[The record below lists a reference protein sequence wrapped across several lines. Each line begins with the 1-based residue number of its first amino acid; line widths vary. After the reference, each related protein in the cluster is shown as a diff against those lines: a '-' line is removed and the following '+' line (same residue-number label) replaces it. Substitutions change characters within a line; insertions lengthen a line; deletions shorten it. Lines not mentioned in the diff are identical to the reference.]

1 MTFATTPTTPL
12 WAWSSSPAC
21 STAPTRKRAW
31 ARCLAMG
38 ARGRGSS
45 SSHAAPASRWWACPR
60 PRASQSRRSSSAPT
74 PSRSTSGATS
84 SSCGP
89 TSRRAVR
96 ATSPRLA
103 QRRRFRPPLARVRD
117 ARACCSTHPHLR
129 THTRPPSSLPNP
141 PLPPQPPPPTP
152 PPTPPPPPPPPTPPP
167 PPPHPPAGPP
177 GRALHRHA
185 ARVVQG
191 RLGRLHHHLHHGGVH
206 GAAQRG
212 ERAHHAGHHGA
223 GVGRDPAGRGARRP
237 RAGACSRG
245 RVLFAGSWL
254 GGWMCAALHAR
265 ARARVGH
272 ARTLSRGCSPTC
284 PPSHPLPVARQMFR
298 RVLGIVKAHCKL
310 GLTATLVREDALI
323 SDLNFLIGER
333 QMPAPCRRPRTR
345 RRWALPPQPSHCPRA
360 ARSHPTQAP
369 SSTRPTGST

>member
-117 ARACCSTHPHLR
+117 ARACCSTPPHLR
-129 THTRPPSSLPNP
+129 TRTLQQDHQVARFTATQREWFKGDSGVCITTYTMVAFTGRRSEESERIMQDIMGREWGVIL
-141 PLPPQPPPPTP
+141 LDEV
-152 PPTPPPPPPPPTPPP
+152 
-167 PPPHPPAGPP
+167 HVVPAQV
-177 GRALHRHA
+177 RAL
-185 ARVVQG
+185 
-191 RLGRLHHHLHHGGVH
+191 GG
-206 GAAQRG
+206 AC
-212 ERAHHAGHHGA
+212 
-223 GVGRDPAGRGARRP
+223 
-237 RAGACSRG
+237 CSRG
-245 RVLFAGSWL
+245 AGWVVGCVLHCTRVR
-254 GGWMCAALHAR
+254 ALVLATHAPSHVVARPPARPPTRSPSR
-265 ARARVGH
+265 ARCSAACWASSR
-272 ARTLSRGCSPTC
+272 RTASWG
-284 PPSHPLPVARQMFR
+284 
-298 RVLGIVKAHCKL
+298 
-310 GLTATLVREDALI
+310 
-323 SDLNFLIGER
+323 
-333 QMPAPCRRPRTR
+333 
-345 RRWALPPQPSHCPRA
+345 
-360 ARSHPTQAP
+360 
-369 SSTRPTGST
+369 